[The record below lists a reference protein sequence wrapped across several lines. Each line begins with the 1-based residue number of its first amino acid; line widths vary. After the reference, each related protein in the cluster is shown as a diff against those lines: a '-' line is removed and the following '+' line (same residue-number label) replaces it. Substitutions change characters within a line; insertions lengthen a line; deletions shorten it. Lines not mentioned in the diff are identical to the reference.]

1 MNPFA
6 PSFQALQQQIADA
19 EHRAGR
25 TPGSVTLLAVSKTQ
39 PAASVRAVH
48 ALGQR
53 DFGENYLQE
62 ALEKMRQVPDIDI
75 CWHFIGPVQSNKTAE
90 IAANFHWVHSIDRA
104 RIALRLN
111 EQRPAALA
119 PLNVCVQVNVS
130 AETSKSGVAP
140 AALPSLLAA
149 VAACPRLRLRGLMTL
164 PAPETDPE
172 RQRLPFRALAG
183 LLENHRE
190 RYGLD
195 TLSMGTTADMVA
207 AIAEGA
213 TFVRIG
219 TALFGERTP
228 ASRHAD

>member
-25 TPGSVTLLAVSKTQ
+25 PPGSVTLLAVSKTQ
-39 PAASVRAVH
+39 PAASVRAVY

-62 ALEKMRQVPDIDI
+62 ALEKMRQLPDIDI
-75 CWHFIGPVQSNKTAE
+75 CWHFIGSVQSNKTAE

-130 AETSKSGVAP
+130 AEASKSGVAP

-183 LLENHRE
+183 LLDTHRQ

-228 ASRHAD
+228 ASRHAG